1 VLVHSRMNSVS
12 PDERTVIESEC
23 RQLALRFMALND
35 QKKWGD
41 MCSLLTDDASFA
53 RPTDP
58 DNPIIGRAEIQAAF
72 EARPAGKI
80 TRHICTNM
88 IITVQSPSQA
98 SGTMYALL
106 YTGAADNQ
114 GDLGVIADERQLL
127 GEFYDDYVR
136 TDEGWRIAKRSGK
149 IIFSTE
155 DKK

>member
-1 VLVHSRMNSVS
+1 MNFMS
-12 PDERTVIESEC
+12 PDERIVIESEC
-23 RQLALRFMALND
+23 RQLALCFMALND
-35 QKKWGD
+35 QKKWHD
-41 MCSLLTDDASFA
+41 MCALLTDDASFA

-58 DNPIIGRAEIQAAF
+58 DNPISGRAEIQAAF
-72 EARPAGKI
+72 EARPAGRI

-88 IITVQSPSQA
+88 IVTVESA
-98 SGTMYALL
+98 EKATGTMYALL

-136 TDEGWRIAKRSGK
+136 TEDGWRIAKRSGR

-155 DKK
+155 DNK

>member
-1 VLVHSRMNSVS
+1 M
-12 PDERTVIESEC
+12 ERQEEAIIESEC
-23 RQLALRFMALND
+23 RQLALRFIALND
-35 QKKWGD
+35 QQNWAG
-41 MCSLLTDDASFA
+41 MCALLTEDASFA

-72 EARPAGKI
+72 EARPAGKT

-88 IITVQSPSQA
+88 IITVHSPSKA

-106 YTGAADNQ
+106 YTGADDAR
-114 GDLGVIADERQLL
+114 GDLGIIADDRQLL

-136 TDEGWRIAKRSGK
+136 TEQGWCIANRSGR
-149 IIFSTE
+149 IIYSTE

>member
-1 VLVHSRMNSVS
+1 ME
-12 PDERTVIESEC
+12 DQEKTIIEAEC

-35 QKKWGD
+35 QQNWSE
-41 MCSLLTDDASFA
+41 MCALLTDDASFA

-58 DNPIIGRAEIQAAF
+58 DNPIIGRLEIQAVF

-88 IITVQSPSQA
+88 IITVESADKA
-98 SGTMYALL
+98 SGSMYALL
-106 YTGAADNQ
+106 YTGATDNE
-114 GDLGVIADERQLL
+114 GDLGIVADRRQLI

-136 TDEGWRIAKRSGK
+136 TDEGWRIAKRSGR

-155 DKK
+155 DNK